1 MTAQQEPEYRITES
15 ELDEYEIRYPKV
27 SPTEMYN
34 KILSRPI
41 QQTKDITPLIDRQ
54 SDAIDRL
61 ESDIAGLRDCIDR
74 HDAAI
79 RKEEREKVLDTKHK
93 LRKKIHAAGHNF
105 FESFNNLPIL
115 QNIAGEFQALNEE
128 PSMISPSLKSEQ
140 LKRNHE
146 RPKPHLLPRKRRLG
160 NPR

>member
-1 MTAQQEPEYRITES
+1 MTDNVCYHCEDCTAQRCTMTAQQEPEYRITES

-79 RKEEREKVLDTKHK
+79 RKEERERVLSKLKGTIEDKVFEKDETIFDWLYNEIES
-93 LRKKIHAAGHNF
+93 LRAGD
-105 FESFNNLPIL
+105 E
-115 QNIAGEFQALNEE
+115 
-128 PSMISPSLKSEQ
+128 
-140 LKRNHE
+140 
-146 RPKPHLLPRKRRLG
+146 
-160 NPR
+160 